1 VTRVS
6 DGMDA
11 VTEGSVS
18 PGATYAAA
26 GVDIEAGDRAVELM
40 KVKVKKALRPEV
52 IGGLGGFAGLFSL
65 DVSRYSRPLLASST
79 DGVGTKLVIA
89 QMMGIHDTVG
99 VDLVA
104 MVIDDLVVCGAE
116 PLFMQDYIACGQVV
130 PERIADIVGGIAD
143 GCRWAGCALVGGETA
158 EHPGLLRPDE
168 YDISGT
174 GVGVVEADKVLGP
187 DRVRPGDV
195 LIAMRSSGLHSNG
208 YSLVRHV
215 LLGAGRMRLDS
226 TVDELDPDKTLGEVL
241 LTPTQIYAKDCLAL
255 IEETDVHAF
264 AHITGGGLAA
274 NLARSLPT
282 NVDAVVDRA
291 TWAPQRIFDVLAQR
305 GRVERDEM
313 ERTFNMGVGMVA
325 AVAAEDADR
334 ALALLTARHVEAWV
348 VGEVLAG
355 DGDVRM
361 VGTNVSN

>member
-1 VTRVS
+1 
-6 DGMDA
+6 
-11 VTEGSVS
+11 
-18 PGATYAAA
+18 
-26 GVDIEAGDRAVELM
+26 
-40 KVKVKKALRPEV
+40 
-52 IGGLGGFAGLFSL
+52 
-65 DVSRYSRPLLASST
+65 
-79 DGVGTKLVIA
+79 VIA

-187 DRVRPGDV
+187 ERVRAGDV
-195 LIAMRSSGLHSNG
+195 LIALGSSGLHSNG

-255 IEETDVHAF
+255 IEETEVHAF

-282 NVDAVVDRA
+282 SVDAVVDRA
-291 TWAPQRIFDVLAQR
+291 TWAPQRIFDVLASR
-305 GRVERDEM
+305 GRIDRAEM

-325 AVAAEDADR
+325 VVAAEDADR
-334 ALALLTARHVEAWV
+334 ALALLTARHVAAWV

-355 DGDVRM
+355 EGDVRM
-361 VGTNVSN
+361 VGTNAAS